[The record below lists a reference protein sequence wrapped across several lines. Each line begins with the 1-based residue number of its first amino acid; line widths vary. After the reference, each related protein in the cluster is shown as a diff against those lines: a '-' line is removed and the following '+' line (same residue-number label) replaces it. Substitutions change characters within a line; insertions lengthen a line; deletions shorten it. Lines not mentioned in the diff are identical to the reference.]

1 MKVQCPRCSKLLVV
15 PDKSAG
21 TRMKCAGC
29 GQIIQVPLLEEPS
42 TYEQRKFFAE
52 VVGPDGARAK
62 PPSRNESRIEVA
74 QDERAKQA
82 GVLAKKRGT
91 TARNSDFICPNCGST
106 SRPRLHHKASTATE
120 VLLWLIFTLPG
131 MGVAVFTVFRYL
143 SSSTREIA
151 DPLKGGPTV
160 FQEHSIL
167 LLIIASLLYAFP
179 GILYSI
185 AKMTTSYKGCSACGA
200 PYMIPTDSPR
210 GRKLPEEDWSAQ
222 STGRS

>member
-21 TRMKCAGC
+21 TRMKCASC
-29 GQIIQVPLLEEPS
+29 GQVIQIPVLEDAS
-42 TYEQRKFFAE
+42 TFEQRKFFAE
-52 VVGPDGARAK
+52 VVGRDGARAE
-62 PPSRNESRIEVA
+62 PPSRNERRIEVA
-74 QDERAKQA
+74 QDERSKQL
-82 GVLAKKRGT
+82 GVLANKRGT
-91 TARNSDFICPNCGST
+91 ASRNSNYICPNCGST

-143 SSSTREIA
+143 SSPMRETA
-151 DPLKGGPTV
+151 DPLKGGTTV

-167 LLIIASLLYAFP
+167 LLIIASLLYALP

-185 AKMTTSYKGCSACGA
+185 AKMTTSYQGCSACGA
-200 PYMIPTDSPR
+200 PNMIPTNSPR
-210 GRKLPEEDWSAQ
+210 GQKLHEGDE
-222 STGRS
+222 R